1 MNRRNFIRNS
11 SVAASAA
18 LLTNSLSGFSM
29 EAKSKFKLGLQL
41 FTIRD
46 AMKKDPELTLK
57 SVAKMGYEDLETY
70 GMGENGRFYYDMPTA
85 DFRRLLGDLGLTTSS
100 GHYDL
105 HKYMNSPEN
114 EMLNYVDSC
123 IAGASSIG
131 QNYITWPWLAPEDRT
146 LDKFLSLARKL
157 NLIGEHVSK
166 AGLKL
171 AYHNHDFDFADL
183 GGRSG
188 YDIIMEE
195 TDPDLVKLQID
206 LYWAVRASKHDP
218 AYYFEKQ
225 PGRFEM
231 WHIKDMDR
239 VTQDYTELGNGTID
253 YKPILKHVKLSGMKY
268 YYLEQGGNFSTG
280 DAMDSITQSIQF
292 FKKNLQKLV

>member
-18 LLTNSLSGFSM
+18 LLTNSLPGFSM
-29 EAKSKFKLGLQL
+29 NAKSKFKLGLQV
-41 FTIRD
+41 FTIRK
-46 AMKKDPELTLK
+46 AMEKDPKLTLQR
-57 SVAKMGYEDLETY
+57 VAKMGYEDLETY
-70 GMGENGRFYYDMPTA
+70 GMGENGLSYYNLPIG
-85 DFRRLLGDLGLTTSS
+85 DFKSLLKDLGLTTSS

-105 HKYMNSPEN
+105 NKYMNSPEKD
-114 EMLNYVDSC
+114 MLNYVDSC
-123 IAGASSIG
+123 IAGASSLG
-131 QNYITWPWLAPEDRT
+131 QDYITWPWLAPEDRT
-146 LDKFLSLARKL
+146 LDKFTSLAKKL
-157 NLIGEHVSK
+157 NLIGEHVKK
-166 AGLKL
+166 AGLRL

-188 YDIIMEE
+188 YDIIMEQ
-195 TDPDLVKLQID
+195 TDPELVKLQID
-206 LYWAVRASKHDP
+206 LYWVMRASKHDP
-218 AYYFEKQ
+218 AYYFKKQ

-253 YKPILKHVKLSGMKY
+253 YKPILKYVKLSGMKY

-280 DAMDSITQSIQF
+280 DAMDSIARSIEF
-292 FKKNLQKLV
+292 FKKNLQNLV